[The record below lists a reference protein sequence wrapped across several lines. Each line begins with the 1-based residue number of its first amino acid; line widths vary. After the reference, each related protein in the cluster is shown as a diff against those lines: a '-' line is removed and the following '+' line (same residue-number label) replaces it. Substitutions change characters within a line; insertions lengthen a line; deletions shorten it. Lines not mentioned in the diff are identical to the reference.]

1 MHKTRIFPKSLRSVM
16 RSYGWYIRTVR
27 REGGDA
33 LRPFAQQRVDMTL
46 VLTQTRDIER
56 DDVLFVLLL
65 LQCDENDI

>member
-1 MHKTRIFPKSLRSVM
+1 MKL
-16 RSYGWYIRTVR
+16 W
-27 REGGDA
+27 GGGGGA

-56 DDVLFVLLL
+56 DDVLFILLL